1 MVNLTNGAGMPHVFT
16 SLHYATEKLLEA
28 EYFLGRSME
37 VSGPYFQY
45 ELNAFLS
52 ASRNV
57 TFVMQSSMSKARG
70 FTDWYLKRQAE
81 MRADAAMRF
90 FLELRNVS
98 QKQGPVSYVSGSAM
112 DGGYTYRFVEDR
124 LPIPPEVVGIDI
136 RVSCALHLVK
146 LGILLLDFVKNM
158 PFLAC
163 PWRAFSEEGMIAL
176 GFDWSDAEA
185 AAGFA
190 AGWTNV
196 DPPAEAEVRFKYLRK
211 EIEPLD
217 VCAIERIASNDLR
230 GDNGPLDFS
239 HLGRDKLIDR
249 LAIHLADPD
258 LGNNPRAAFLKAIG
272 ERIKETE
279 NGR

>member
-1 MVNLTNGAGMPHVFT
+1 MPHVFT
-16 SLHYATEKLLEA
+16 SLHSATEKLLEA

-57 TFVMQSSMSKARG
+57 TFVMQSSMSKVRG
-70 FTDWYLKRQAE
+70 FSDWYAEKQAE

-98 QKQGPVSYVSGSAM
+98 QKQGPVSYVGVSTIG
-112 DGGYTYRFVEDR
+112 DRYTYRFVEDR
-124 LPIPPEVVGIDI
+124 LLLPPEVVGIDI
-136 RVSCALHLVK
+136 RVSCAIHLVK
-146 LGILLLDFVKNM
+146 LGTLLLDFYKRM
-158 PFLAC
+158 PFDAC
-163 PWRAFSEEGMIAL
+163 PWQAFSEEGMKAL
-176 GFDWSDAEA
+176 GFYWSDAEEA
-185 AAGFA
+185 VGFP

-196 DPPAEAEVRFKYLRK
+196 DPSAEDEVKFKYLRK

-217 VCAIERIASNDLR
+217 VSALERIASNDLK

-239 HLGRDKLIDR
+239 HLRRDGLIDR
-249 LAIHLADPD
+249 LAIHVANPD
-258 LGNNPRAAFLKAIG
+258 LGSNPRAAFLRAIG
-272 ERIKETE
+272 ERISEIE
-279 NGR
+279 DGR